1 MIYDCII
8 IGAGAA
14 GLYCSSSFQ
23 RPVKGLILEKTKRP
37 GTKLLMS
44 GGGQCNVTHGGS
56 IKDFIGCY
64 GNNGSKVRSCLYKYN
79 NQQLMEFLHDGGVET
94 ITRDDGKVFPKSMD
108 AHDILNLLLTKSR
121 QNGFD
126 FKYESP
132 VETIRKTEAGLWQVT
147 ASGGVYLCR
156 NLVIATGGCSY
167 PTTGSDGAM
176 FSVLQRELA
185 LEITELRPALAP
197 VNVFDYPYKEL
208 AGLAFENVRLSVWR
222 NDKKITEGSGDL
234 LFTHENF
241 SGPLFLNFS
250 KDITI
255 NDKIMLNYLYPCDKI
270 IAMER
275 ISNAVQNSKM
285 NLQNILSKEMHLPKS
300 FLQIVVNETGN
311 RLKAIASKLTADTFI
326 VNSVEGYHKAMVTSG
341 GISLKE
347 VSPKT
352 MELKRYPHL
361 YAIGEVLDIDGWTG
375 GYNLQFAYSSARAA
389 SSNIT
394 TT

>member
-64 GNNGSKVRSCLYKYN
+64 GKNGSKVRSCLYRYN

-94 ITRDDGKVFPKSMD
+94 MTREDGKVFPKSMD

-132 VETIRKTEAGLWQVT
+132 VEKIRRTEAGLWQVA
-147 ASGGVYLCR
+147 ASENVYLCR

-176 FSVLQRELA
+176 FSVLQRELD

-197 VNVFDYPYKEL
+197 VYVIDYPYKEL
-208 AGLAFENVRLSVWR
+208 AGLAFENVHLSVWR
-222 NDKKITEGSGDL
+222 NGKKITEGSGDL

-241 SGPLFLNFS
+241 SGPLILNQS
-250 KDITI
+250 KDIREEDRI
-255 NDKIMLNYLYPCDKI
+255 VLNYLHPADQKEILAKMQSI
-270 IAMER
+270 IK
-275 ISNAVQNSKM
+275 NNKM
-285 NLQNILSKEMHLPKS
+285 SLPNILSRELRLPKS
-300 FLQIVVNETGN
+300 LMQNVLSETGDS
-311 RLKAIASKLTADTFI
+311 LKKIAARLTADSFT
-326 VNSVEGYHKAMVTSG
+326 VQRTAGYHKAMVTSG

-347 VSPKT
+347 LNPKS

-361 YAIGEVLDIDGWTG
+361 YAIGEVIDIDGWTG
-375 GYNLQFAYSSARAA
+375 GYNLQFAYSSAQAA
-389 SSNIT
+389 SAAIGE
-394 TT
+394 

>member
-64 GNNGSKVRSCLYKYN
+64 GKNGSKVRSCLYRYN

-94 ITRDDGKVFPKSMD
+94 ITREDGKVFPKSMD

-132 VETIRKTEAGLWQVT
+132 VEKIRRTEAGLWQVA
-147 ASGGVYLCR
+147 ASENVYLCR

-176 FSVLQRELA
+176 FFVLQRELD

-197 VNVFDYPYKEL
+197 VYVIDYPYGEL
-208 AGLAFENVRLSVWR
+208 AGLAFENTHLSVWR
-222 NDKKITEGSGDL
+222 NGKKITEGSGDL

-241 SGPLFLNFS
+241 SGPLILNQS
-250 KDITI
+250 KDIKEEDRI
-255 NDKIMLNYLYPCDKI
+255 VLNYLYPADQKEI
-270 IAMER
+270 LA
-275 ISNAVQNSKM
+275 KM
-285 NLQNILSKEMHLPKS
+285 QELMKGNRMSLVNTLSKELHLPKS
-300 FLQIVVNETGN
+300 FMQSVISESGN
-311 RLKAIASKLTADTFI
+311 SLKRIAAKLTTDTFI
-326 VNSVEGYHKAMVTSG
+326 VRHTAVYHKAMVTGG
-341 GISLKE
+341 GIALKE
-347 VSPKT
+347 LNLKS

-389 SSNIT
+389 CAAIGE
-394 TT
+394 